1 MGTRN
6 TNPGATRRARTL
18 RRNMPNT
25 QRRLWSTIRRRTL
38 GWRFRREFP
47 IGPFIL
53 DFYCPA
59 LRLAVEVDGTL
70 HAARSQR
77 DARRDEALRQCDIAT
92 IRFRTLDV
100 IENLEG
106 VYARLERMCRERAE
120 MLGCLE
126 DRRRDKRRAER
137 SQARRKAPPP

>member
-1 MGTRN
+1 
-6 TNPGATRRARTL
+6 
-18 RRNMPNT
+18 MPNT
-25 QRRLWSTIRRRTL
+25 QRRSWSVIRQRAL

-47 IGPFIL
+47 IDPFIL

-59 LRLAVEVDGTL
+59 LRLAIEVDGTQ
-70 HAARSQR
+70 HAARSKR
-77 DARRDEALRQCDIAT
+77 DAQRDEALRQFGIVT

-106 VYARLERMCRERAE
+106 VYARLERLCRERAE

-126 DRRRDKRRAER
+126 DRRRDKRRTER